1 MNKKI
6 DILIYFFSLIK
17 IMTEIVIP
25 KDLFTSIKTII
36 RYQNILLLKEIAS
49 DNNWNYMELKKKKL
63 ILRQP
68 NKD

>member
-6 DILIYFFSLIK
+6 DIFIYFLILIK

-36 RYQNILLLKEIAS
+36 DTKISY
-49 DNNWNYMELKKKKL
+49 Y
-63 ILRQP
+63 
-68 NKD
+68 